1 MNLSDQL
8 NLAVAIT
15 GGCSAVISLFVATVS
30 YQMVKANR
38 EAVAVMK
45 AQLDA
50 TTRPYIQVT
59 PIVRAMS
66 TMLMLSIK
74 NTGGSSAIN
83 LRLSLDKNFYF
94 NALTGE
100 DDNLRTYTTFVHPIQ
115 SFSPQAEMVF
125 HLGVGHNIFRDSERC
140 PQQFTVKAEYEY
152 QDKRIV
158 ESTTIDLQPFRKS
171 AKPVDPIVEELA
183 KIGGHLREIRSAVS
197 GKDGGVKI

>member
-94 NALTGE
+94 NALTG
-100 DDNLRTYTTFVHPIQ
+100 DPVLLTAGRNGFSFGCRPQHIPRFRTL
-115 SFSPQAEMVF
+115 SPAIHGE
-125 HLGVGHNIFRDSERC
+125 
-140 PQQFTVKAEYEY
+140 
-152 QDKRIV
+152 
-158 ESTTIDLQPFRKS
+158 
-171 AKPVDPIVEELA
+171 
-183 KIGGHLREIRSAVS
+183 
-197 GKDGGVKI
+197 GGVRIPRQTNCRVNDD